1 MRWLKKAL
9 GMTGRK
15 AAEDLCTRGYVAARE
30 GRLEVAQKLYDDAC
44 DADPTL
50 AVGWFNAGQTALE
63 RFNRDAAHLD
73 NAGRAERLRT
83 AAAHLSRALDADEN
97 HLPSWRALARV
108 HERLGRLDA
117 AFGAW
122 GRVEA
127 CLGTTGLDEH
137 GHAIDGVRGVAD
149 GVADGVSGGVSGGV
163 DVNAARIEARRER
176 ARLKNAAALVVATTR
191 VKDLL
196 ADVHDVAAAVAAAAV
211 DDLLAAR
218 DAADGEP
225 APFVSTQA
233 GALARK
239 AGDVARARELLD
251 GAVASD
257 PRDLEAW
264 RNLATVCLT
273 QADLPAALKASLA
286 AYRLDP
292 VDAGL
297 VCNLGVCHL
306 AAAAAGHGS
315 LAQAREYIELAARLA
330 PRDPIVVRAVA
341 ALTAHEA
348 PRST

>member
-30 GRLEVAQKLYDDAC
+30 GRLEAAQKLYDDAC

-73 NAGRAERLRT
+73 HAGRAERLRT
-83 AAAHLSRALDADEN
+83 AAAHLSRALDADES

-127 CLGTTGLDEH
+127 CLGTPGLDEH
-137 GHAIDGVRGVAD
+137 GHAIDGVRGVAG
-149 GVADGVSGGVSGGV
+149 GVAGDV
-163 DVNAARIEARRER
+163 DVVAARIEARRER
-176 ARLKNAAALVVATTR
+176 ARLKNAAALIVATTR

-196 ADVHDVAAAVAAAAV
+196 ADVHDVDAAVAAAAV

-218 DAADGEP
+218 DAAVVDGEP
-225 APFVSTQA
+225 APFVSTLA

-306 AAAAAGHGS
+306 AAADAGHGS
-315 LAQAREYIELAARLA
+315 LVQAREYIELAARLA

-348 PRST
+348 PRSA